1 MQPVA
6 GMMLVS
12 GPELQSDCNPWHG
25 DTAVEVV
32 GCVAVLGAG
41 VRVVV
46 ALQLVGGVGDVRLQH
61 LLPGVIYNDSEQQ
74 LSNLGV
80 TGPALKKLL
89 ADLHYNAITS
99 LERIWKQ
106 RGALL
111 KQLGCLAMANYSKNE
126 KARMK
131 AAHATP
137 LHRKHVKRR
146 KTS

>member
-1 MQPVA
+1 MPSLCTA
-6 GMMLVS
+6 LTEPWGSSVS
-12 GPELQSDCNPWHG
+12 QVNIL
-25 DTAVEVV
+25 
-32 GCVAVLGAG
+32 LG
-41 VRVVV
+41 VT
-46 ALQLVGGVGDVRLQH
+46 
-61 LLPGVIYNDSEQQ
+61 GVIYNDTEQQ

-89 ADLHYNAITS
+89 ADLHYNAITG

-111 KQLGCLAMANYSKNE
+111 KQLGCLAMANYSKNK